1 MGITVFI
8 PARGGSKGIVNKNI
22 TLVLGKPLI
31 YWVCSVFE
39 KSNNISKIVVATD
52 SPKIKSTVKTFNF
65 SKLEVFDR
73 SKKNA
78 TDYSKSIDVVLEYIN
93 TVNLPDDEIFCL
105 GQATAPLLRVEDVD
119 NSILLFNTSNAN
131 SVFGCVKLNRICW
144 TMDGRPIMH
153 DIFERKR
160 RQDSDGILVE
170 NGAIYLTKVKNI
182 KDNKSLF
189 SVKNNIPYI
198 MPSYTITEIDEL
210 DDIEVVEKAL
220 RKNLSIS
227 YKDYKIL
234 LLDCDGVLTDGGM
247 YYTNIEEKMKKFNT
261 NDAFGIKKL
270 KDLGYYIAIITG
282 EKSSFAKIRANKLN
296 IDCYSGVIDK
306 FEIVKQI
313 AKKQNA
319 KLSEIIYM
327 GDDENDY
334 VSMMNVG
341 YAVCPNNAQKKIKNI
356 SNYQTKLNGGNG
368 AVREFIEFLLA
379 D

>member
-1 MGITVFI
+1 
-8 PARGGSKGIVNKNI
+8 
-22 TLVLGKPLI
+22 
-31 YWVCSVFE
+31 
-39 KSNNISKIVVATD
+39 
-52 SPKIKSTVKTFNF
+52 
-65 SKLEVFDR
+65 
-73 SKKNA
+73 
-78 TDYSKSIDVVLEYIN
+78 
-93 TVNLPDDEIFCL
+93 
-105 GQATAPLLRVEDVD
+105 
-119 NSILLFNTSNAN
+119 
-131 SVFGCVKLNRICW
+131 
-144 TMDGRPIMH
+144 MDGKPIMH

-247 YYTNIEEKMKKFNT
+247 YYTIIGEKMKKFNT

-306 FEIVKQI
+306 FELVKKI